1 MSWDIFRAEY
11 KQGLENNDDMAK
23 VIAESYDKCVM
34 TGMSGSGTAPPAPLT
49 GGNVAGLQMMLKL
62 CFSAYGAVPLS
73 TSLDTGLKLYWLG
86 GVTAAGAVVTNPGV
100 TAVYIDAAGKL
111 NETIDDTID
120 QFIDAFNTYHQ
131 AIVVTLV
138 ATPPLVSVGYNVT

>member
-11 KQGLENNDDMAK
+11 KQGLSNNDDMAK
-23 VIAESYDKCVM
+23 VIAESYDKCVK
-34 TGMSGSGTAPPAPLT
+34 TGVSGVGTAPPAPLAA
-49 GGNVAGLQMMLKL
+49 GNVAGLQSMLKL

-86 GVTAAGAVVTNPGV
+86 GATAAGALVTNPGI
-100 TAVYIDAAGKL
+100 TSSYIDAQGKM

-120 QFIDAFNTYHQ
+120 QFITAFNIYHQ
-131 AIVVTLV
+131 QIVFTITAV
-138 ATPPLVSVGYNVT
+138 PPLVSVGHNIV

>member
-23 VIAESYDKCVM
+23 VIAESYDKCVK

-49 GGNVAGLQMMLKL
+49 GGNVPGLQMMLKL
-62 CFSAYGAVPLS
+62 CFSAYGAIPLS
-73 TSLDTGLKLYWLG
+73 TSLDT
-86 GVTAAGAVVTNPGV
+86 
-100 TAVYIDAAGKL
+100 VYIDAAGKL

-120 QFIDAFNTYHQ
+120 QFIDAFNTYHK
-131 AIVVTLV
+131 AIVVTIA

>member
-23 VIAESYDKCVM
+23 VIAESYDKCVK
-34 TGMSGSGTAPPAPLT
+34 TGMSGAGTAPPAPLA
-49 GGNVAGLQMMLKL
+49 GGNVAGLQGMLKV

-111 NETIDDTID
+111 NETIDDSID
-120 QFIDAFNTYHQ
+120 EFIHAVNTYNH
-131 AIVVTLV
+131 AVVVTLV